1 MSNNK
6 NRKTNVKEFKKKNRK
21 KKGLDIIER
30 LSNIE
35 LVAENLDE
43 KKDEILKE
51 LNNIKTKKNKDLYP
65 NNQKFLNINQEKID
79 LNFDSN
85 VPNTPSPN
93 NKNN

>member
-65 NNQKFLNINQEKID
+65 NN
-79 LNFDSN
+79 
-85 VPNTPSPN
+85 
-93 NKNN
+93 